1 MPVNLPSIE
10 ERTCVKY
17 CRVMSCGGLHIFY
30 VVGYSSDW
38 VFLNWAVFIHVINLI
53 TVCSLIENSSCDR
66 GGLDKIY
73 TFNNVIETIL
83 ELGLCQL
90 LICFYVFRRHS

>member
-1 MPVNLPSIE
+1 ML
-10 ERTCVKY
+10 
-17 CRVMSCGGLHIFY
+17 SCCGLHIFY
-30 VVGYSSDW
+30 VVGYSSDR

-73 TFNNVIETIL
+73 TVNNVIEREPLMVSIDL
-83 ELGLCQL
+83 SN
-90 LICFYVFRRHS
+90 IRFS